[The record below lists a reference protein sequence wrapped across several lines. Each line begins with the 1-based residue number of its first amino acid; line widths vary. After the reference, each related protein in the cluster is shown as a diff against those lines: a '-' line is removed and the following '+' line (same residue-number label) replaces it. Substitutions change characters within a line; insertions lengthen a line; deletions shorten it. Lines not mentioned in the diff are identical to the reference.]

1 MSESKPSRDRA
12 LSGLVERGVISVWQ
26 ADQVRAALAAAEPAP
41 GRVRWMEIAG
51 YIGGGLVL
59 AGAVALAA
67 ASWQELGDDARITL
81 LAVLA
86 AAAAA
91 GAVLMTGGPQEMRG
105 RRNRVSDVRRRI
117 AGVLLALAAVLAAF
131 AVAVAVGAVE
141 DGSPA
146 YVPPLVGL
154 AVAAAGYAALPSAVG
169 QVAVWG
175 MSIGLVGAFVE
186 EFASGDDT
194 LLLGGGWLGLGV
206 VWAVLSALGA
216 AAERR
221 LGLGLGAGLALAAA
235 QTLLSWSDQNAWGYG
250 ATLLVAA
257 ACIAYYFLDRT
268 AVLLVV
274 GVTGVTVG
282 VPEMVWDL
290 TDGAIGTA
298 TVLLIAG
305 VVLLAAS
312 WTGLLVHRRRN
323 EAEGGSGPASGG
335 APGHGPVPADP
346 PDAGPPPSARP

>member
-1 MSESKPSRDRA
+1 MSESKPSRDTA
-12 LSGLVERGVISVWQ
+12 LSGLVERGVISAWQ
-26 ADQVRAALAAAEPAP
+26 ADQVRMALAAAEPAP
-41 GRVRWMEIAG
+41 GRVRWMEIVG

-86 AAAAA
+86 AAAAG
-91 GAVLMTGGPQEMRG
+91 GAMLMSGGPQEMLG
-105 RRNRVSDVRRRI
+105 RRNRVPDVRRRI

-131 AVAVAVGAVE
+131 AVAVAVDVAE
-141 DGSPA
+141 DGDPA
-146 YVPPLVGL
+146 YLPPLVGL

-175 MSIGLVGAFVE
+175 MSVGVVGTLVE

-194 LLLGGGWLGLGV
+194 LLLGGSWLALGV

-221 LGLGLGAGLALAAA
+221 LGLGLGAGLALAAG
-235 QTLLSWSDQNAWGYG
+235 QTLLSWTDENAWGYA

-268 AVLLVV
+268 AVLLVM
-274 GVTGVTVG
+274 GVIGVTVG

-305 VVLLAAS
+305 AVLLAAS

-323 EAEGGSGPASGG
+323 EADGRAGPEGGG
-335 APGHGPVPADP
+335 APGAGARPADGGPVPADP
-346 PDAGPPPSARP
+346 AGA